1 MALGPAVTDSQ
12 ILPMLVGQDTL
23 TGFIQGSPGLQ
34 TGTVAN
40 VRDFQEKSEN
50 NFALYADYSTN
61 SQRDG
66 LQHTCSFLVPVVL
79 AT

>member
-1 MALGPAVTDSQ
+1 
-12 ILPMLVGQDTL
+12 MLVGQGHLNWIYTR
-23 TGFIQGSPGLQ
+23 SPGLQ

-61 SQRDG
+61 SQRG
-66 LQHTCSFLVPVVL
+66 WSPTYLLISCTSSTCYLTGSYCDLE
-79 AT
+79 A